1 MAKENHIANEEDFR
15 RAAKA
20 QAGAERVVLPK
31 LGKVVLLRRP
41 SPMWFVF
48 RGRLPQSLSAN
59 LFTASGQ
66 NVASTVEELNL
77 LADWIVAL
85 LGEVMV
91 QPKVSAEP
99 GPGEIAPELLDVED
113 VNFIIRWAYGE
124 VGPDPNRDDLA
135 AFRGQRKPAAVGPGG
150 RNLVMPAERAG

>member
-1 MAKENHIANEEDFR
+1 MMKENHIANEEDFR

-31 LGKVVLLRRP
+31 LGKAVLLRRP

-59 LFTASGQ
+59 LFSASGQ
-66 NVASTVEELNL
+66 NVASSVEELNL

-91 QPKVSAEP
+91 QPRVSAEP

-113 VNFIIRWAYGE
+113 VNYIIRWAYGE
-124 VGPDPNRDDLA
+124 VGPDPSRDDLA

-150 RNLVMPAERAG
+150 RNLAVPAE

>member
-1 MAKENHIANEEDFR
+1 MKENHIANEEDFR

-20 QAGAERVVLPK
+20 QAGPERVVLPK
-31 LGKVVLLRRP
+31 LGKAVLLRRP

-59 LFTASGQ
+59 LFSDSGQ

-85 LGEVMV
+85 LREVMV
-91 QPKVSAEP
+91 QPRVSAEP

-135 AFRGQRKPAAVGPGG
+135 AFPSQRKPAVVGPSG
-150 RNLVMPAERAG
+150 RNLVLPAERAG

>member
-1 MAKENHIANEEDFR
+1 MVRENHIANEEDFR

-20 QAGAERVVLPK
+20 QAGEERVVLPK
-31 LGKVVLLRRP
+31 LGKAVLLRRP

-59 LFTASGQ
+59 LFSASGQ

-77 LADWIVAL
+77 LADWIAAL

-91 QPKVSAEP
+91 QPRVSAEP
-99 GPGEIAPELLDVED
+99 GPGEIPPELLDVED

-124 VGPDPNRDDLA
+124 VGPDPSRDDLA
-135 AFRGQRKPAAVGPGG
+135 AFRGQRESAAVGPGG
-150 RNLVMPAERAG
+150 GNLAMPAERVG